1 MLETEETISQILE
14 WSNGGKKLKK
24 FRDMKSKLKESLA
37 KIQSLKKEIEKQRA
51 INEENERARTR
62 EKEEMEELEV
72 RRIQREDE
80 WLLRKL
86 EIEKE
91 AKKQLQ
97 GNTSQATATQSVKL
111 QKYTITPFTGDF
123 KDWTWFWNRFSVEV
137 DGSSIS
143 EISKFNYLIEL
154 TKGKPREDILGLP
167 HTSDGY
173 IEAKQTLLETYGK
186 DIKVHKAI
194 IQEIE
199 SLQPITDIYKTT
211 TIHEFYNK
219 LSRGSESTYYDEK
232 VGFSTKHCLYSY
244 G

>member
-1 MLETEETISQILE
+1 
-14 WSNGGKKLKK
+14 
-24 FRDMKSKLKESLA
+24 
-37 KIQSLKKEIEKQRA
+37 
-51 INEENERARTR
+51 
-62 EKEEMEELEV
+62 
-72 RRIQREDE
+72 
-80 WLLRKL
+80 
-86 EIEKE
+86 
-91 AKKQLQ
+91 
-97 GNTSQATATQSVKL
+97 VKL